1 MQTHSI
7 ASSTMGDQ
15 SASPNPIPL
24 WSGIGEPHQMSS
36 ESSNPF
42 EDLVG
47 VSVDEFLAQPTTAA
61 NAAGA
66 ACHSAPP
73 PPADAE
79 LANAMLIFL
88 WSQQHV
94 NKALQ

>member
-36 ESSNPF
+36 ESNNPF

-47 VSVDEFLAQPTTAA
+47 VCVAQWMNFWHNPLL
-61 NAAGA
+61 
-66 ACHSAPP
+66 P
-73 PPADAE
+73 
-79 LANAMLIFL
+79 MLLVLLVIL
-88 WSQQHV
+88 HLLL
-94 NKALQ
+94 LQMLN